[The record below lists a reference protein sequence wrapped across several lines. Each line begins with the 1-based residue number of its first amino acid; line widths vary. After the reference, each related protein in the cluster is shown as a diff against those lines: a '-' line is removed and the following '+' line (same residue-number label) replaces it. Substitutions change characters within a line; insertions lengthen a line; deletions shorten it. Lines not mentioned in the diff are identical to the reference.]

1 MLDTDSDSPAVGD
14 MTVSHFD
21 QLSVKFRT
29 QCKQALLPFPRVS
42 FPRTLHRIK
51 ATALEPSDAKTS
63 ALATQ
68 KD

>member
-14 MTVSHFD
+14 MTILHFE

-29 QCKQALLPFPRVS
+29 RCKQALLPFPGDGL
-42 FPRTLHRIK
+42 PRTLRRAK
-51 ATALEPSDAKTS
+51 ATALEHSDAEAP
-63 ALATQ
+63 ALAIQ